1 MWEEYY
7 SVLRKLPDWLK
18 KPVPFIV
25 DSLSLLKE
33 HEARIVLDLGCGVGR
48 NSIYLG
54 KEGFGVIGVD
64 ISRSALKKAKAWAK
78 IEGVPSVTVLRCS
91 MTNLPFV
98 RQTFHAVISVSVIH
112 HAAKEDIK
120 EAIDEIQKVLKDNGL
135 FIANLLSTD
144 DYRYGSGLKIEDGTF
159 QILEDFEVKQ
169 FKEIHHFF
177 SQKEVQTLLAN
188 FERISIERARLV
200 PVRSGKEERSHKY
213 WKVIA
218 EK

>member
-7 SVLRKLPDWLK
+7 SVLRQLPEWLK

-25 DSLSLLKE
+25 DSLPLFKE
-33 HEARIVLDLGCGVGR
+33 HGARIFLDLGCGVGR

-54 KEGFGVIGVD
+54 KEGFDVVGVD
-64 ISRSALKKAKAWAK
+64 ISRSALKKAKSWAR
-78 IEGVPSVTVLRCS
+78 IEGVPSVALLRCS

-112 HAAKEDIK
+112 HAVKEDIEK
-120 EAIDEIQKVLKDNGL
+120 AIEEIHKVLKDNGL
-135 FIANLLSTD
+135 FLANLLSVE
-144 DYRYGSGLKIEDGTF
+144 DYRYGSGLKIEEGTF
-159 QILEDFEVKQ
+159 QVLEDFEAKQ
-169 FKEIHHFF
+169 FEELHHFF
-177 SQKEVQTLLAN
+177 SQKEIQTILAD
-188 FERISIERARLV
+188 FKRISIV
-200 PVRSGKEERSHKY
+200 PIQSGKEERPHRY